1 MIKSAYFLLLQN
13 FF

>member
-1 MIKSAYFLLLQN
+1 MIKSAYFLPLQN